1 MPRHYQHSFDSV
13 HCVFSLLAIR
23 GTFCDWT
30 ECARLKIALLIC
42 VMLLGSSAI
51 AGDPA
56 GQSGEPVR
64 TVTLRFV
71 SWKADHPR
79 AWDEAFARFAETRP
93 HISIVRELAPHSST
107 AYHDLLTQK
116 LKNRDATVDLFFMD
130 IIWVPEF
137 ASAGWV
143 HPLDDLFS
151 PEEQAKFLPAAM
163 QTGQYGGH
171 VYGVP
176 SRIDSGML
184 FYRTDLLDK
193 YGFTPPRTW
202 PELID
207 QVEVIVGGER
217 ASHPA
222 LRGYSGQ
229 FKQYEGLVCSMMEFI
244 GSAGGRLI
252 TADLR
257 TSQLASPVN
266 LAAVDF
272 VREQIVGRIAS
283 RAVLTYQEPES
294 VVPFIQGNAVFHR
307 NWPYTW
313 EVANDPRRSR
323 IAGHV
328 GVVPLP
334 GMADHPPAT
343 ALGGWLYAISPF
355 SRHQREAWEF
365 IEFLSSAPLQRHF
378 ALAAGIA
385 PSRAAVLQDERVLE
399 ANPHFRAQLAMFD
412 SATAR
417 PRTPLYPAISNVLQR
432 YFSRALAY
440 RDVDLVAEATQAD
453 IQINRLLDVGRS
465 AR

>member
-1 MPRHYQHSFDSV
+1 MTWRHRHLRRWPQ
-13 HCVFSLLAIR
+13 LA
-23 GTFCDWT
+23 TV
-30 ECARLKIALLIC
+30 AALIC
-42 VMLLGSSAI
+42 ASWINTAAI
-51 AGDPA
+51 AADRADQTQNPT
-56 GQSGEPVR
+56 QP
-64 TVTLRFV
+64 VTLRFV

-79 AWDEAFARFAETRP
+79 AWDEAFARFAESHP

-143 HPLDDLFS
+143 LSLDDLFS
-151 PEEQAKFLPAAM
+151 LEEQEHFLPAAM
-163 QTGQYGGH
+163 ETGRYDGH

-184 FYRTDLLDK
+184 FYRADLLAK

-202 PELID
+202 PELIT
-207 QVEVIVGGER
+207 QAEVITDGER
-217 ASHPA
+217 RIQPA

-229 FKQYEGLVCSMMEFI
+229 FKQYEGLVCSMMEFV
-244 GSAGGRLI
+244 GSYGGRLM
-252 TADLR
+252 TSDLQHSLLS
-257 TSQLASPVN
+257 TPTT
-266 LAAVDF
+266 LAAVEF
-272 VREQIVGRIAS
+272 VRDQIVGRITS

-323 IAGHV
+323 VAGHV

-334 GMADHPPAT
+334 RMAADRPPTT

-355 SRHQREAWEF
+355 SQHRREAWEF
-365 IEFLSSAPLQRHF
+365 IRFISSAPLQRHF

-385 PSRAAVLQDERVLE
+385 PSRAAVLQDEHVLG
-399 ANPHFRAQLAMFD
+399 ANPHFRAQLAMFR

-417 PRTPLYPAISNVLQR
+417 PRTPLYPAISNILQR

-440 RDVDLVAEATQAD
+440 RDVNLLAEAEQAD
-453 IQINRLLDVGRS
+453 VQIDRLLSLDRHN
-465 AR
+465 R